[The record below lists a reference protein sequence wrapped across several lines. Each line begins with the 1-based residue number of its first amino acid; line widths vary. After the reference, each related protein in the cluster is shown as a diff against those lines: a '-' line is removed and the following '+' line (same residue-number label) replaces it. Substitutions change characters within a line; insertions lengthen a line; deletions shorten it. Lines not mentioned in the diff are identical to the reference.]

1 MSHKAALAILAALI
15 AVTFVLGYS
24 MAGAGAGWVHLV
36 GLGLTVCLLVVIA
49 TGRVPGFSRRPPD

>member
-24 MAGAGAGWVHLV
+24 MAGAGAGWVHLL
-36 GLGLTVCLLVVIA
+36 GLGLTVCLLIVIA
-49 TGRVPGFSRRPPD
+49 TGRVPGFSCSPPD